1 MSAVLVVSAAFA
13 AGPVAGGAVAAAGSG
28 PDGGGNKAPLA
39 DAGLDRTVSANATVY
54 LDATGSRDPD
64 GEIDSY
70 RWRLEKPDGS
80 YTTPSCE
87 TCGRTRFVP
96 RATGTYNATVTVT
109 DEDGATSTDTLRVH
123 VEPSNGPSVSISG
136 PDSVVEGAVAQYTAT
151 VSAGANDLAAVVWR
165 ADGRRVNRTTLA
177 GESASVDRLHAFRH
191 DGTVTLRV
199 TAVDRLGRQRTATKN
214 VTVTAPSSPGS
225 GGGSG
230 SIGVGS
236 GGGSTSGG
244 DSGGDDD
251 GSECSH
257 YNRDDDRY
265 CDNDRMTIDSN
276 GIVISDADDDGSVQ
290 WAQVNVDE
298 EFAQNN
304 DGVSYDSVDDMV
316 TFDSQ
321 EAYKEALG
329 VDTVSVDPES
339 EVNSD
344 GRVISMS
351 GESGNLSGGSPSNN
365 KSSSDDDD
373 SSTETTGSNNG
384 DSGTSSNAGSGDLG
398 NIPDRIRNT
407 IQEKQSGTTTN
418 SGNDT
423 GTTNTKTGRVPPD
436 RYRAGI

>member
-1 MSAVLVVSAAFA
+1 MGCEQGISTVVMSAVLVVSAAFA
-13 AGPVAGGAVAAAGSG
+13 GGPVAGGAVAAAASG
-28 PDGGGNKAPLA
+28 PDDGGNRAPLA

-70 RWRLEKPDGS
+70 RWRLEEPDGS

-96 RATGTYNATVTVT
+96 RETGTYNATVTVT
-109 DEDGATSTDTLRVH
+109 DGDGATSTDTLRVH

-136 PDSVVEGAVAQYTAT
+136 PDSVVEGGVAQYTAT

-165 ADGRRVNRTTLA
+165 ADGRRVNRTSLA

-214 VTVTAPSSPGS
+214 VTVTVPSSPGS
-225 GGGSG
+225 GGGG
-230 SIGVGS
+230 SVGVGS
-236 GGGSTSGG
+236 GSGSTSGG
-244 DSGGDDD
+244 DSGDDD
-251 GSECSH
+251 GSACSRF
-257 YNRDDDRY
+257 NRDDDRY

-276 GIVISDADDDGSVQ
+276 GIVISDADNDGSVQ

-316 TFDSQ
+316 TFESQ

-339 EVNSD
+339 EVNSKD
-344 GRVISMS
+344 RLVSATNQSSRVSSGGGGDDSSDQPTITNES
-351 GESGNLSGGSPSNN
+351 GES
-365 KSSSDDDD
+365 KD
-373 SSTETTGSNNG
+373 SSPYPDSENEKSDTMPERVRETIEQKRNYSKPDNN
-384 DSGTSSNAGSGDLG
+384 
-398 NIPDRIRNT
+398 INT
-407 IQEKQSGTTTN
+407 R
-418 SGNDT
+418 
-423 GTTNTKTGRVPPD
+423 TGRVPFG
-436 RYRAGI
+436 RYPI